1 MHADTYVV
9 EPDAQVR
16 AVNLAFLAFVEKC
29 RGFAEEVAEAE
40 AECGAMSIIEIERHI
55 RYLTERER
63 ELRRAVQ

>member
-1 MHADTYVV
+1 MPPDTYAV

-16 AVNLAFLAFVEKC
+16 AVRMSFISILEKC
-29 RGFAEEVAEAE
+29 RSFVEEVAECE

-55 RYLTERER
+55 SYLREREQ